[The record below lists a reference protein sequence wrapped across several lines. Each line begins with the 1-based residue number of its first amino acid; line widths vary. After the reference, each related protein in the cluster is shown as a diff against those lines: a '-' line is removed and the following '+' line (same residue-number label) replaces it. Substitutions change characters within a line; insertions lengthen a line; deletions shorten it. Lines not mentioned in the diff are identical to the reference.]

1 VKQIALLFE
10 FGSLNGGEH
19 SMLAMLQLLHGRSF
33 EFTAF
38 CLADSPL
45 QHRLTS
51 LNIPSHPV
59 QFHDEQGLRLPREAV
74 LEQLLPVLQT
84 QHFDLLHA
92 NSLSMARLTGA
103 FAEQLPVPCSGH
115 LRDII
120 KLSRAAIRDLNRN
133 RRLFAV
139 SHATRDFHIKRGLN
153 AETVSVCYNGVD
165 TERFQPRPATGAL
178 KQELGLPA
186 DTRLCLTIGQIGL
199 RKGQDVLAEAARL
212 LTEQG
217 DQQTHFVLVGER
229 HSQKQESID
238 FDHALDRVFAQPEL
252 AGRLHRL
259 GYRDD
264 IPFLMNE
271 VDLLVHPAKQEPL
284 GRVLLEAIASGLP
297 LVATDVG
304 GTCEIVDHERS
315 ALLVPPGEA
324 TALAGAIQR
333 LLHDQSLSQSIAQ
346 HARQRAEER
355 FTSERASRNM
365 DACWQELCD

>member
-1 VKQIALLFE
+1 MKRIALLFE

-19 SMLAMLQLLHGRSF
+19 SMLAMLKQLHGQSI

-45 QHRLTS
+45 AQQLAA
-51 LNIPSHPV
+51 LEIACHPV
-59 QFHDEQGLRLPREAV
+59 RFHDAQGQRLPREAV
-74 LEQLLPVLQT
+74 AEQLLPVLQT
-84 QHFDLLHA
+84 NDFDLLHA
-92 NSLSMARLTGA
+92 NSLSMSRVTGA
-103 FAEQLPVPCSGH
+103 LAEQLPVRCTGH

-139 SHATRDFHIKRGLN
+139 SHATREFHIAQGLN
-153 AETVSVCYNGVD
+153 PDTVTACYNGVD
-165 TERFQPRPATGAL
+165 IERFQPRPTTGTL
-178 KQELGLPA
+178 RRELGLGA

-199 RKGQDVLAEAARL
+199 RKGQDILAQAARL
-212 LTEQG
+212 LAEQG
-217 DQQTHFVLVGER
+217 DTQTHFVLVGER

-238 FDHALDRVFAQPEL
+238 FDRDLDAAFAQPGLE
-252 AGRLHRL
+252 GRLHRL

-271 VDLLVHPAKQEPL
+271 VDLLVHSAKQEPL

-304 GTCEIVDHERS
+304 GTREIVDDAHS
-315 ALLVPPGEA
+315 ALLVPPHDA
-324 TALAGAIQR
+324 TALARAVDR
-333 LLHDQSLSQSIAQ
+333 LLHDQSLRACVAQ
-346 HARQRAEER
+346 AARERALER
-355 FTSERASRNM
+355 FTSQRASQNM
-365 DACWQELCD
+365 EAGWLELCE